1 MKQKDFNYYLH
12 KTKIIDS
19 NMIEDIFNNGLTSW
33 HGTSIHST
41 IFPVNNTEIERYGLD
56 NVMKNYL
63 GNGEE
68 YDSVF
73 LFKIPKRYMTDI
85 IHRGG
90 KIDPPVPFLKQ
101 NDDATISIIS
111 SVIQGVYCRDLNKSF
126 TNPNF
131 SPVFD
136 PTGLKYSDEQIQ
148 NLWSLDLID
157 WIKFAKS
164 RQNSSYKELCAIDQK
179 THNWDRVI
187 QFYNLIYGET
197 IKPNQRYVMS
207 DEDKNLFGG
216 KHL

>member
-207 DEDKNLFGG
+207 DEDKSLFGG

>member
-1 MKQKDFNYYLH
+1 MKKNDFNYYLH

-33 HGTSIHST
+33 YGTSIHST
-41 IFPVNNTEIERYGLD
+41 IYPISNTEIEQYGLD

-63 GNGEE
+63 GNEDE

-73 LFKIPKRYMTDI
+73 LFKIPKRYMTDT

-148 NLWSLDLID
+148 NLWSLNLID
-157 WIKFAKS
+157 WIKFAKG

-179 THNWDRVI
+179 YHNWDKVI
-187 QFYNLIYGET
+187 QFYNSIYGET
-197 IKPNQRYVMS
+197 SKPNQLYVMS
-207 DEDKNLFGG
+207 EDDKSLFGG

>member
-197 IKPNQRYVMS
+197 IKPNQRYAMS
-207 DEDKNLFGG
+207 DEDKSLFGG